1 MAKLDIYRRLIG
13 YLRPYWPQATL
24 AYTAMLFA
32 TLLNLF
38 VPLIIKGAWTTKGL
52 IIIAR
57 GRCSLRLGSILA
69 IAVVRGIA
77 GFVQRY
83 FGEWLSFRGGL
94 RPTQQLVSQP
104 SAPAFRLPRPG
115 AYRRS
120 NEPGHG

>member
-38 VPLIIKGAWTTKGL
+38 VPLIIKGAIDQGL
-52 IIIAR
+52 ENDRPWALFIAA
-57 GRCSLRLGSILA
+57 GLILA
-69 IAVVRGIA
+69 IAVVRGLA

-83 FGEWLSFRGGL
+83 FGEWLSFRAAYDL
-94 RPTQQLVSQP
+94 RNNLYHSLQHLS
-104 SAPAFRLPRPG
+104 LI
-115 AYRRS
+115 
-120 NEPGHG
+120 HI